1 MKALD
6 PDGHAW
12 RVHRQWAPRL
22 EGRGLRAR
30 FRRMGQRR
38 KGGDSW
44 AEVID
49 LPADLPDSLT
59 FILVIGA
66 ALAAVAL
73 FVLIGLPLLLVVLDV
88 VVVIAL
94 IVAGVV
100 ARVVFRRPWT
110 VVARADDGRES
121 ADRAVGWSASRRLKE
136 DLTARI
142 TGGLIP
148 PRTGSSC

>member
-1 MKALD
+1 M
-6 PDGHAW
+6 W
-12 RVHRQWAPRL
+12 
-22 EGRGLRAR
+22 E
-30 FRRMGQRR
+30 RR

-44 AEVID
+44 ADVID
-49 LPADLPDSLT
+49 LPGDLPDGLT
-59 FILVIGA
+59 FVLVILA

-73 FVLIGLPLLLVVLDV
+73 FILVGLPLLLVLLDV

-94 IVAGVV
+94 VVAGVV

-110 VVARADDGRES
+110 VVARADDGR
-121 ADRAVGWSASRRLKE
+121 DTTDQAVGWSASRRLKE

-148 PRTGSSC
+148 PPTGSSR